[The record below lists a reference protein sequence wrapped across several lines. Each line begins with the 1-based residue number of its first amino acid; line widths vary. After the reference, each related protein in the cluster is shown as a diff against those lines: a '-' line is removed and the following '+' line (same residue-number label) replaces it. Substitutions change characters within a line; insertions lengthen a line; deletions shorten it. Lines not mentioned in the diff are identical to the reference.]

1 MDNIAKAGLVI
12 LFDTAIQQIES
23 AVTFAKVLRAHLP
36 AIRQSET
43 FSDMADNIDAIART
57 IDDIATT
64 LRAMITGTYIQLG
77 ELTGEDAVYVK
88 ESIENTLGQLKDMID
103 GAKPYLFGTE

>member
-1 MDNIAKAGLVI
+1 M
-12 LFDTAIQQIES
+12 
-23 AVTFAKVLRAHLP
+23 P

-43 FSDMADNIDAIART
+43 FSDMADNIDAITRT